1 MIGLEWPG
9 DGERAAGRWGKGSRE
24 KWEGQPG
31 DGEKGKPG
39 EVEMDGKLQCG
50 MGIFAVFWHKMHCF
64 FSADA
69 KIANYTNYN

>member
-1 MIGLEWPG
+1 MIGLE
-9 DGERAAGRWGKGSRE
+9 WGKGSRE
-24 KWEGQPG
+24 KRERAAGRCGKGSREMW
-31 DGEKGKPG
+31 KGKPG
-39 EVEMDGKLQCG
+39 EVEMEGKLQCG

>member
-1 MIGLEWPG
+1 MGKGKTGEEG
-9 DGERAAGRWGKGSRE
+9 KGRREMGERTAGRSG
-24 KWEGQPG
+24 
-31 DGEKGKPG
+31 KGKPR
-39 EVEMDGKLQCG
+39 EVEMEGKLQCG

>member
-1 MIGLEWPG
+1 MVGLEMV
-9 DGERAAGRWGKGSRE
+9 EMAAGRRGR
-24 KWEGQPG
+24 
-31 DGEKGKPG
+31 GKPG
-39 EVEMDGKLQCG
+39 EVEIERKLQCE

>member
-1 MIGLEWPG
+1 MGKGKL
-9 DGERAAGRWGKGSRE
+9 GEEGKGSRE
-24 KWEGQPG
+24 MR
-31 DGEKGKPG
+31 KGKTG
-39 EVEMDGKLQCG
+39 EVEMERKLQCG

>member
-1 MIGLEWPG
+1 MGKG
-9 DGERAAGRWGKGSRE
+9 KTGEEGEGSRE
-24 KWEGQPG
+24 MGEG
-31 DGEKGKPG
+31 KTG
-39 EVEMDGKLQCG
+39 EVEMESKLQCG

>member
-1 MIGLEWPG
+1 MIGLE
-9 DGERAAGRWGKGSRE
+9 WGKGSRE
-24 KWEGQPG
+24 MG
-31 DGEKGKPG
+31 KGKPG
-39 EVEMDGKLQCG
+39 DGKREAGRWGERKTGEVEMEGKLQCG